1 MIDWRIVAVIGSI
14 ADAPDGLLLL
24 SAGGEGPGV
33 IESMPG
39 SYSMSG
45 EMSGSSLGGRARRGG
60 GLAMPATA
68 AAGES
73 VGAGA
78 VGAVDDSGLSGIGLW
93 HTKNDS
99 LNRISKIGSSQWT
112 S

>member
-1 MIDWRIVAVIGSI
+1 
-14 ADAPDGLLLL
+14 
-24 SAGGEGPGV
+24 
-33 IESMPG
+33 MPG

-60 GLAMPATA
+60 GLARPANA

-73 VGAGA
+73 AGAGA
-78 VGAVDDSGLSGIGLW
+78 VGAVDDSDLSGMGPW

-99 LNRISKIGSSQWT
+99 LNGVSKISSSRQT